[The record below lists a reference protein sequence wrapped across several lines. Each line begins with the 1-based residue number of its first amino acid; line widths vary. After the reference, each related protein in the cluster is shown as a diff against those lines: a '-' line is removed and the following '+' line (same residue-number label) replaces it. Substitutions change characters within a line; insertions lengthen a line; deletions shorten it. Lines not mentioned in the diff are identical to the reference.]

1 LISKAARRKPLYRML
16 HHVDEFD
23 MALTSQNPQALAAAQ
38 TLAEARYRDL
48 CGRNLVL
55 DMTRGKP
62 APDQLDLSDGI
73 LTVVAAGEYI
83 GETDEDYRNYGL
95 GTGIPEAKRM
105 FADFLE
111 VAPDEIVIGG
121 NSSLNLM
128 YDTVAGAV
136 LFGMPGSER
145 PWGDETP
152 PKFICPVPGYDR
164 HFLVCEKLGFEM
176 LTVEMND
183 DGPDMDAVEALVAN
197 DLSVKAIWCVPK
209 YSNPTG
215 AIYSDVVV
223 ERLAAMKTAAPDFRV
238 FWDNAYAEHHLGSGP
253 ARVKNIME
261 TCKAAGNPDRPLLF
275 GSTSKVTYA
284 GAGVA
289 VMGGSKANMADAAGK
304 MSVANIGHDKINE
317 LRHVRFFGDLHGL
330 RSHMSKHAE
339 LIGPKFAAVEAALE
353 RHLSG
358 KDIAIWTK
366 PEGGYFVSV
375 DVLDGCAAEIVRL
388 SGEAGVKLTP
398 AGATFPKGEDPRDR
412 NIRLAPTFPSLEE
425 VKLSMEVFCACVEL
439 VCLRK
444 LTETA

>member
-1 LISKAARRKPLYRML
+1 MT
-16 HHVDEFD
+16 
-23 MALTSQNPQALAAAQ
+23 LTSLDPQALAAAEAQ
-38 TLAEARYRDL
+38 AEARYRDL

-62 APDQLDLSDGI
+62 ALDQLDLSDGI
-73 LTVVAAGEYI
+73 LTAVAPGEYI

-95 GTGIPEAKRM
+95 GTGIPEAKRL

-136 LFGMPGSER
+136 LFGIPGSER
-145 PWGDETP
+145 PWRDETP

-164 HFLVCEKLGFEM
+164 HFLVREKLGFEM

-183 DGPDMDAVEALVAN
+183 DGPDMDAVEMLVAN
-197 DLSVKAIWCVPK
+197 DPSVKAIWCVPK

-223 ERLAAMKTAAPDFRV
+223 ERLAAMKTAAPDFRI
-238 FWDNAYAEHHLGSGP
+238 FWDNAYAEHHLGNGP
-253 ARVKNIME
+253 ASVKNILE
-261 TCKAAGNPDRPLLF
+261 ACKAVENPDRPLLF

-289 VMGGSKANMADAAGK
+289 VMAGSKINIADAAGK
-304 MSVANIGHDKINE
+304 MSIANIGHDKINE
-317 LRHVRFFGDLHGL
+317 LRHVRFFGDLDGL
-330 RSHMSKHAE
+330 RYHMSKHAD
-339 LIGPKFAAVEAALE
+339 LIGPKFAAVDAALE

-358 KDIAIWTK
+358 KGVATWTK

-398 AGATFPKGEDPRDR
+398 AGATFPRGEDPRDR

-439 VCLRK
+439 VCLK
-444 LTETA
+444 KSTNAS